1 MAEKTLKMFFLYCGP
16 HLCQS
21 KIKVVS
27 IAIREIM
34 IMIKC
39 LMSIYNKNSDNN
51 TIQKVKK
58 KKKLVT
64 EGKHAF
70 VHKCI
75 NTKGAAE

>member
-1 MAEKTLKMFFLYCGP
+1 MFFLYCGP

-27 IAIREIM
+27 IATRDIM

-39 LMSIYNKNSDNN
+39 LMSIYNTNRDNN

-58 KKKLVT
+58 NKMKKS
-64 EGKHAF
+64 
-70 VHKCI
+70 
-75 NTKGAAE
+75 

>member
-1 MAEKTLKMFFLYCGP
+1 MFFLYCGP

-27 IAIREIM
+27 IATRDIM

-39 LMSIYNKNSDNN
+39 LMSIYNTNRDNN

-58 KKKLVT
+58 INKKKLVT

-70 VHKCI
+70 VHSCI